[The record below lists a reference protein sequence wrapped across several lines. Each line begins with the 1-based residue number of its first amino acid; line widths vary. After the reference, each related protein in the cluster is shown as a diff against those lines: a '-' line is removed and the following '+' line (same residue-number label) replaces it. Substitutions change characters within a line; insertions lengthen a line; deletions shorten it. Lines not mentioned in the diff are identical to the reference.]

1 MNKIGKENVMIKHI
15 VMWQMKENALGKS
28 GQENARVMQAMLSE
42 LPQKIDLA
50 RKLEVS
56 CNIFEATPACDILLY
71 AEFASKEDLHAYA
84 VHPEHL
90 RCVDFIK
97 QVVAGRSVVDY
108 EV

>member
-1 MNKIGKENVMIKHI
+1 
-15 VMWQMKENALGKS
+15 
-28 GQENARVMQAMLSE
+28 MLLEKAGRKTHGSCRQCSASC
-42 LPQKIDLA
+42 PQKIDLA